1 MYTEESLRDKLIDKL
16 EEEQE
21 KYLNEMKA
29 MGADEILK
37 KVYEIN
43 ARQEILDYVSY
54 ANIEP
59 KEMKALLNTD
69 NLIDRMYDRWIDY
82 DGNFYEVLEYPI
94 EEEIERISD
103 EFYDKDNK
111 SNEQENKSSK
121 TQNKD
126 FER

>member
-29 MGADEILK
+29 MGVDEILNN
-37 KVYEIN
+37 VYEIN

-69 NLIDRMYDRWIDY
+69 NLIDRMYDRWMDY
-82 DGNFYEVLEYPI
+82 DGNFYEALEYPI

-111 SNEQENKSSK
+111 SNEQENKSFK